1 MSTTASDGTPDGL
14 SDWTDIVHNVA
25 QYNPHL
31 SLLSLNSSDELFKRP
46 YKNFD
51 NRRRTSTSS
60 RNSTPDS
67 SRSFKHPGSFVNC
80 FNNRSSTS
88 DLSINSSISC
98 SPSKFYHTEQ
108 LIASYASSYGGSPSN
123 SSSWIPRKRMRY
135 ADLSDSNTSN
145 IVDENDFDMS
155 GVCRFTSTPSP
166 RINDYFYP
174 RATSTPFVSPPD
186 PRFLHK
192 PEVTT
197 FCSLKQPNFRS
208 EDEEAVHYLITKYLT
223 PNLHEDMIL

>member
-155 GVCRFTSTPSP
+155 GVCRFTSRVLEWTIIFIPGPHQLHLFLRRIHVFCINRKWPRSAPS
-166 RINDYFYP
+166 NSQ
-174 RATSTPFVSPPD
+174 TSGQKTKRLF
-186 PRFLHK
+186 
-192 PEVTT
+192 TT
-197 FCSLKQPNFRS
+197 
-208 EDEEAVHYLITKYLT
+208 
-223 PNLHEDMIL
+223 

>member
-1 MSTTASDGTPDGL
+1 MSTNSSLNPSDGTPDGL

-46 YKNFD
+46 YRSCD
-51 NRRRTSTSS
+51 NRRGTSTSS
-60 RNSTPDS
+60 LNSTPDS
-67 SRSFKHPGSFVNC
+67 SHSFKHPGSFVNC
-80 FNNRSSTS
+80 FSNRSSTS
-88 DLSINSSISC
+88 DLSMNSSISC

-108 LIASYASSYGGSPSN
+108 LIASYASSYGGSSSS

-135 ADLSDSNTSN
+135 ADSSDSSTSN
-145 IVDENDFDMS
+145 LVDENDFDMS
-155 GVCRFTSTPSP
+155 GVCRFSSTPSS

-186 PRFLHK
+186 PRFSQK
-192 PEVTT
+192 PEVAS
-197 FCSLKQPNFRS
+197 FCSLKRPNFRS

-223 PNLHEDMIL
+223 PHK